1 MKKTFYDLLGVAPG
15 VDRHQIV
22 AAYRRRTTGPAAAL
36 LDEQQRAFLNEAFS
50 VLSDPKRR
58 AAYDASLAEA
68 AAGPALG
75 SATYP
80 DEIDRPPAAG
90 RKWLILGLIALA
102 AAVGVWQMRR
112 TPAPKPV
119 RVPAGSELTAQSTAE
134 AAAADSPRIIRARPA
149 VAELPA
155 TPVDTADSGEKS
167 TEALFALLAPSI
179 GLVTASSPGKI
190 TRMIGS
196 GVVIGDASL
205 ITNCHVVDGYDT
217 LRVKVGGQVYDARLD
232 VADEEFD
239 LCRLTVPGLRAPVVR
254 IGETAAVRVGQ
265 KVVAIGAPAGLELTI
280 SEGIVSSLRPV
291 SEGTVIQTTA
301 PISPGSSGGGLFDTS
316 GRLIGINTLTHRFGQ
331 NLNFAYPA
339 DWIRQ
344 MRNRS
349 AHSSVRE
356 EATSGGGTPGTNRP
370 KSGEDTAKTR
380 LVGRWHCFRPDLGR
394 HVEAEFFADSTFTIT
409 GLGGARSGRYT
420 ITATTLNLYGAG
432 GDSIRVEEF
441 SAGRMVLVDN
451 RVRIACDRL

>member
-15 VDRHQIV
+15 VERDQIV

-58 AAYDASLAEA
+58 AAYDATLVA
-68 AAGPALG
+68 AAEPAFG
-75 SATYP
+75 SVTHP
-80 DEIDRPPAAG
+80 DEIGLPPSAG
-90 RKWLILGLIALA
+90 RKWLVLGLVALA

-112 TPAPKPV
+112 AHAPKPAV
-119 RVPAGSELTAQSTAE
+119 APAAAVSAGKSATESTAE
-134 AAAADSPRIIRARPA
+134 SVPRIIRARPA
-149 VAELPA
+149 AADLPPPA
-155 TPVDTADSGEKS
+155 DTSDDGSKS
-167 TEALFALLAPSI
+167 TEALFALLAPST
-179 GLVTASSPGKI
+179 GLVTASSSGRNAK
-190 TRMIGS
+190 TIGS

-205 ITNCHVVDGYDT
+205 ITNCHVVDGHDT
-217 LRVKVGGQVYDARLD
+217 IRVKIGGQSYDARPD

-239 LCRLTVPGLRAPVVR
+239 LCRLTVPGLRAPAVR

-339 DWIRQ
+339 DWIQQ

-349 AHSSVRE
+349 AHSSIRE
-356 EATSGGGTPGTNRP
+356 EATSGGAPGPNRP
-370 KSGEDTAKTR
+370 KPSEDTAKTR

-394 HVEAEFFADSTFTIT
+394 HVEAEFFADNTFTIT
-409 GLGGARSGRYT
+409 GLGGTRSGRYA

-432 GDSIRVEEF
+432 GDSVKVEEF